1 MPWSQSGLTLAI
13 LAAVV
18 AFLIFSSL
26 GTDAVLLGG
35 LVVALLFNVVDA
47 KTAVAGFANEGM
59 LTVAALF
66 IVAAGVRQ
74 TGAMSQIAAL
84 LLGRTKNLS
93 LALLRLSLP
102 VAGLSSL
109 LNNTPIVAAL
119 TPAVAEWARKNQM
132 PVSKFLMPLSFATI
146 LGGTITVIGTSTNL
160 VVTGLIEKRLG
171 QVEGLTR
178 LGIFDIAPI
187 GVPVALAGCL
197 LIVFFAGRL
206 LPDRRPAVSA
216 SDDPREYTCE
226 FIVAEGGA
234 LIGKSIEGAGL
245 RHLPG
250 AYLAELHRGATRIP
264 AVEPTMTLEA
274 KDRLIF
280 VGPRESIV
288 DLQRVSGL
296 VAAPTLS
303 ADAKFQAAERTLIEA
318 VVAPGNPLCGQSIR
332 EGDFRG
338 QFQAVVVA
346 AARDGKR
353 IEGRIGDIVLEPGD
367 ILLLDAQPS
376 WVDSQRNRKDF
387 YLVSEVS
394 DSSRFRY
401 DKMAV
406 ALFILVV
413 MVLGAA
419 TEFVSMFQASVVA
432 AALMILTGCI
442 SGAEARRSIDM
453 PVLVTI
459 AAAFGLGESI
469 HLSGLDRKLAEA
481 IVAVG
486 GQGPTTALWALYAG
500 TMLLTELITNNAAA
514 ALMFPFAISLAERL
528 GVSPMPYVIAVMFA
542 ASASFATPIGY
553 QTNLMVFGPG
563 GYRFADFFRLGIPMQ
578 LVVAIVTCALIPSV
592 FPF

>member
-1 MPWSQSGLTLAI
+1 MDWTQSGLTLGI
-13 LAAVV
+13 LVV
-18 AFLIFSSL
+18 VVGLLIFSSI
-26 GTDAVLLGG
+26 GADAVLLGG
-35 LVVALLFNVVDA
+35 LVAALVFNVIDA
-47 KTAVAGFANEGM
+47 KTAVSGFANEGM

-74 TGAMSQIAAL
+74 TGAMSKVASF
-84 LLGRTKNLS
+84 LLGESKNVS
-93 LALLRLSLP
+93 IALLRLSLP
-102 VAGLSSL
+102 VAGLSAF

-119 TPAVAEWARKNQM
+119 VPAVSEWARKHKM
-132 PVSKFLMPLSFATI
+132 PASKFLMPLSYATI

-171 QVEGLTR
+171 QVEGLR
-178 LGIFDIAPI
+178 QLGIFDIAPI
-187 GVPVALAGCL
+187 GIPVALVGCL
-197 LIVFFAGRL
+197 MLVVFASRV

-216 SDDPREYTCE
+216 NDDPREYTCE
-226 FIVAEGGA
+226 FIVAEAGP

-250 AYLAELHRGATRIP
+250 AYLAEIHRGTTRIP
-264 AVEPTMTLEA
+264 AVEPTMVLEA
-274 KDRLIF
+274 RDRLIF

-288 DLQRVSGL
+288 DLQRVAGL

-303 ADAKFQAAERTLIEA
+303 ADVSFQTAERTLIEA

-332 EGDFRG
+332 DGDFRG

-353 IEGRIGDIVLEPGD
+353 IEGRIGDIVLEAGD

-376 WVDSQRNRKDF
+376 WIDSHRNRRDF
-387 YLVSEVS
+387 YLVSEVA

-401 DKMAV
+401 DKMFL

-419 TEFVSMFQASVVA
+419 TEYVSMFQAAVA
-432 AALMILTGCI
+432 GATAMVLTGCVT
-442 SGAEARRSIDM
+442 GAEARRSIEM
-453 PVLVTI
+453 PVLVAI

-469 HLSGLDRKLAEA
+469 RVSGLDKQIAEMIA
-481 IVAVG
+481 QLG
-486 GQGPTTALWALYAG
+486 GDGPISALLALYVG
-500 TMLLTELITNNAAA
+500 TALLTELVTNNAAA
-514 ALMFPFAISLAERL
+514 ALMFPFALSLAERL
-528 GVSPMPYVIAVMFA
+528 GVSPMPFVVAVMFA

-563 GYRFADFFRLGIPMQ
+563 GYRFTDFFRLGIPMQ
-578 LVVAIVTCALIPSV
+578 IACAAITCTLVPLI

>member
-1 MPWSQSGLTLAI
+1 MDWSESALTLGI
-13 LAAVV
+13 LAVV
-18 AFLIFSSL
+18 VGLLIFSSL
-26 GTDAVLLGG
+26 GADAVLVGG
-35 LVVALLFNVVDA
+35 LIAALVFGVVDA
-47 KTAVAGFANEGM
+47 KTAVSGFANEGM

-74 TGAMSQIAAL
+74 TGAMSQVAAL
-84 LLGRTKNLS
+84 LLGRTQS
-93 LALLRLSLP
+93 VTLALLRLSIP
-102 VAGLSSL
+102 VASLSSL

-119 TPAVAEWARKNQM
+119 VPAVSEWARKNRM

-146 LGGTITVIGTSTNL
+146 LGGTVTVIGTSTNL

-171 QVEGLTR
+171 QVEGLKQ
-178 LGIFDIAPI
+178 LGIFEIAPI
-187 GVPVALAGCL
+187 GIPVALAGCL
-197 LIVFFAGRL
+197 LLVLFANKL

-216 SDDPREYTCE
+216 SDDPRAYTCE

-250 AYLAELHRGATRIP
+250 AYLAELHRGQTRIP
-264 AVEPTMTLEA
+264 AVEPTTLLEPR
-274 KDRLIF
+274 DRLIF

-303 ADAKFQAAERTLIEA
+303 ADAKFQSAERTLIEA

-332 EGDFRG
+332 DGDFRG

-353 IEGRIGDIVLEPGD
+353 IEGRLGDIVLEPGD

-376 WVDSQRNRKDF
+376 WVDSHRNRKDF
-387 YLVSEVS
+387 YLVSEVA

-401 DKMAV
+401 DKMAI
-406 ALFILVV
+406 ALVILAS

-432 AALMILTGCI
+432 AALMIVAGCV
-442 SGAEARRSIDM
+442 SGAEARRSIDL

-469 HLSGLDRKLAEA
+469 RASGLDRQLAEA
-481 IVAVG
+481 IVAFG
-486 GQGPTTALWALYAG
+486 AEGPVAALCALYVG
-500 TMLLTELITNNAAA
+500 TMILTELVTNNAAA
-514 ALMFPFAISLAERL
+514 ALMFPFAISLSERL
-528 GVSPMPYVIAVMFA
+528 GASPMPFVVAIMFA

-563 GYRFADFFRLGIPMQ
+563 GYRFADFFRLGIPLQ
-578 LVVAIVTCALIPSV
+578 ITVALVTCTLIPLI